1 MVFWNYEKDI
11 LRRMF
16 MVKIMYWNPMAVLEI
31 DWSYKKI
38 KNYHPQVYA
47 ERSKYRDAESQQ
59 CSI

>member
-1 MVFWNYEKDI
+1 
-11 LRRMF
+11 
-16 MVKIMYWNPMAVLEI
+16 MYWNPMAVLEI